1 MIHDTV
7 LTLIGKTPL
16 VRLDKI
22 AKEEGLKCNLLAKL
36 EFMSVGGSVKVS
48 QSLHL
53 QLNTN
58 DFVMGCFIQKYPT
71 DHRLSLIHNWND
83 KLTILF

>member
-36 EFMSVGGSVKVS
+36 EFMSAGGSVKVS
-48 QSLHL
+48 WS
-53 QLNTN
+53 
-58 DFVMGCFIQKYPT
+58 FIRDVKKIR
-71 DHRLSLIHNWND
+71 HGGLIVSISQISTEY
-83 KLTILF
+83 LIS

>member
-36 EFMSVGGSVKVS
+36 EFMSAGGSVKVS
-48 QSLHL
+48 WS
-53 QLNTN
+53 
-58 DFVMGCFIQKYPT
+58 FI
-71 DHRLSLIHNWND
+71 RRR
-83 KLTILF
+83 